1 MECPKCKQE
10 YGEMITICP
19 MCFIEIGQPVSPST
33 TRDRRGKKERTA
45 DSDSKSKGLLSS
57 SFSSW
62 FGAKTQEP
70 ASVVKQE
77 KKRSHEHKFTKSSAA
92 DYASFSID
100 TGVTEMPGVETFQIT
115 SPSQSFINEPV
126 NIMTDD
132 SFSDKG
138 EPTIMDK
145 PVETMVPSSVPA
157 PTYEAPVRGTAT
169 RGSPSRE
176 QLSQEHYNKGY
187 EYEKQ
192 NRLKEALAEYGQS
205 IAFNPKWPEP
215 YYRSGL
221 ILVKNKDYN
230 TALQK
235 FHDAIKL
242 NPGNA
247 DAHYQIGKIYVDRN
261 LKDDAEKY
269 LKLAVSKNP
278 KLTAA
283 KNLLENLYG
292 KVASVTQK
300 PCPKCNSLQSNRA
313 KFCGNCGYTFPK

>member
-10 YGEMITICP
+10 YGDMITICP
-19 MCFIEIGQPVSPST
+19 MCFIEIVQPVSPSA
-33 TRDRRGKKERTA
+33 TRNRRGKKERPS
-45 DSDSKSKGLLSS
+45 DSDSKSKGLLGS
-57 SFSSW
+57 SFSNW
-62 FGAKTQEP
+62 FGKPAAQEP
-70 ASVVKQE
+70 VVKQE
-77 KKRSHEHKFTKSSAA
+77 KRRSHDHKFTKSSAA

-100 TGVTEMPGVETFQIT
+100 TGVKEMPEVESFQIT
-115 SPSQSFINEPV
+115 SPAQSFTSEPINL
-126 NIMTDD
+126 MTDG
-132 SFSDKG
+132 SFSDKS
-138 EPTIMDK
+138 EPVDG
-145 PVETMVPSSVPA
+145 PAETMVPSSAPP
-157 PTYEAPVRGTAT
+157 PTYEAPNRGTAT

-176 QLSQEHYNKGY
+176 QLAQEHYRKGY

-192 NRLKEALAEYGQS
+192 NRLKEALAEYGQA

-215 YYRSGL
+215 YYRCGL

-235 FHDAIKL
+235 LHDAVKL
-242 NPGNA
+242 DPANA

-261 LKDDAEKY
+261 FKEDAEKY
-269 LKLAVSKNP
+269 LKLAVKNNP

-292 KVASVTQK
+292 KVSSATQK